1 MRRGSSRCRLDARLG
16 EDRVD
21 AFGEVIHAPRRPR
34 ARFAAGSCDHVAE
47 ARILGGEGGELG
59 LKLLSRLD
67 VPGVRLGPQLDVLR
81 VLPLKPHNLSLRD
94 FQLFPRIILAEAL
107 RRITSDLENQ
117 TDLTNAGY
125 LDPETGKHYD
135 TLPEGFENG

>member
-1 MRRGSSRCRLDARLG
+1 MGQDNEG
-16 EDRVD
+16 IDRMTK
-21 AFGEVIHAPRRPR
+21 I
-34 ARFAAGSCDHVAE
+34 SAE
-47 ARILGGEGGELG
+47 AQNKHLDNVINETVRNSIIEGSKDGWKLAAVILIDDNG
-59 LKLLSRLD
+59 KTCTASRMPD
-67 VPGVRLGPQLDVLR
+67 D
-81 VLPLKPHNLSLRD
+81 
-94 FQLFPRIILAEAL
+94 ILAEAL